1 MEMEIKVREIE
12 KMIGSDFIVLVKP
25 DNTVVATNNKVVA
38 DSADL
43 EDMHNNNWLDY
54 EVVRIE
60 SCCFTHA
67 DHFGNKVTKIGVCLV
82 IDEINPETWMDNSV
96 SNIWSLIG
104 IENNVRI
111 MDNDIELVCGKKED
125 GYSSFGLR
133 TVGRIFASED
143 FNDGE
148 HGLVLY
154 LENE

>member
-111 MDNDIELVCGKKED
+111 MDNDTELVCGKKED

>member
-1 MEMEIKVREIE
+1 MGIKVREIE
-12 KMIGSDFIVLVKP
+12 KMISSDFIVLVKP

-38 DSADL
+38 DSANL
-43 EDMHNNNWLDY
+43 EDMHNDNWLDY
-54 EVVRIE
+54 EIVRIE
-60 SCCFTHA
+60 SCCFTRA
-67 DHFGNKVTKIGVCLV
+67 DYLGNEVTKIGVCL
-82 IDEINPETWMDNSV
+82 IINEINPEAWMDKSV
-96 SNIWSLIG
+96 SNVWPLIG
-104 IENNVRI
+104 RENNVRL
-111 MDNDIELVCGKKED
+111 MENDTELVCGKKKD

>member
-1 MEMEIKVREIE
+1 MGIKVREIE

-38 DSADL
+38 DSANL
-43 EDMHNNNWLDY
+43 EDMHNDNWLDY
-54 EVVRIE
+54 EIVEIE

-67 DHFGNKVTKIGVCLV
+67 DYLGNEVTKIGVCLV
-82 IDEINPETWMDNSV
+82 INEINPEAWMDKSV
-96 SNIWSLIG
+96 SNVWSLIG
-104 IENNVRI
+104 RENNVRL
-111 MDNDIELVCGKKED
+111 MENGTELVCGKKED